1 MRNIRVYNLKGIDC
15 PSCAIKI
22 EEAVKKIDGV
32 ESLNL
37 NPLNGRFEVSTTHQE
52 VGIFDNL
59 VKETIAKVDPAIT
72 TQNGDKPLK
81 REWTSFLVIPARVVV
96 SLTLLGLAIYFQNS
110 NLAYLF
116 YLLSYLASGY
126 DILLKALKNLFRGVV
141 FDENFLM
148 TIATI
153 GAFAIG
159 QHSEAVAVMAFYQV
173 GEFFQS
179 LAVYRSK
186 RSISALID
194 LKAVTATV
202 LREGQYVTVPVEE
215 IEKGE
220 TFVVRSGEKIPLDGV
235 VKSGSSLLNTSAL
248 TGESLPVAVSVGSK
262 VLSGS
267 INGSGALQVVASGTY
282 AESTVALIL
291 KMVEESTSRKTESER
306 FITRF
311 AKVYTPIVVLLALL
325 LATIPPLFSPLPFA
339 LWLYRALVF
348 LVISCPCALVVSVP
362 LAFFAGIGAL
372 ARMGVLVKGSNYL
385 QLLSETKVVVFDKTG
400 TLTKGQFSYNGM
412 KVRKNSPYSE
422 EELLQWAA
430 SLEHNSTH
438 PIGRAIVDSFDGDLL
453 EVTNV
458 VELPG
463 VGIEG
468 HFEEHYVKV
477 GLGER
482 KELSISVD
490 GVVEATLFVADSIKE
505 EAKESVEELRK
516 LGVERVVLL
525 SGDSA
530 PAVAQVAQAVGIEE
544 YYSRLLPQDKVAHIE
559 RLLGEKSPKSSL
571 VFVGDG
577 INDAPVLARS
587 DIGVSMGQLGS
598 DAAIE
603 ASDVVIME
611 DHLKRLPQA
620 IRSSRRTLSIVRQN
634 IALALIVKGAILILG
649 ALGWATMWMAVF
661 GDTGVALLAILNGLR
676 ALKRL

>member
-1 MRNIRVYNLKGIDC
+1 MRNTRVYNLKGIDC
-15 PSCAIKI
+15 PSCALKI
-22 EEAVKKIDGV
+22 EEAVKKIEGV

-37 NPLNGRFEVSTTHQE
+37 NPINGRFMVSTTHKE
-52 VGIFDNL
+52 IEIFDNL
-59 VKETIAKVDPAIT
+59 IKETIAKVDPGIT
-72 TQNGDKPLK
+72 THNTESSNK
-81 REWTSFLVIPARVVV
+81 REWASFLIIPFRIVL
-96 SLTLLGLAIYFQNS
+96 SLLLLGLAIYWQPS

-126 DILLKALKNLFRGVV
+126 DILLKAVRNLFRGVL

-202 LREGQYVTVPVEE
+202 IRGGQYLTIPVEE

-220 TFVVRSGEKIPLDGV
+220 TIVVRGGEKVAVDGV
-235 VKSGSSLLNTSAL
+235 VVEGSSLLDTSAL
-248 TGESLPVAVSVGSK
+248 TGESLPVTVNVGSK
-262 VLSGS
+262 ILSGS
-267 INGSGALQVVASGTY
+267 INGGGVLHVEASGTY
-282 AESTVALIL
+282 EESTVALIL
-291 KMVEESTSRKTESER
+291 KLVEESTSRKTESER
-306 FITRF
+306 FITKF

-325 LATIPPLFSPLPFA
+325 LALIPPLFSPLPFSV
-339 LWLYRALVF
+339 WLYRALVF

-362 LAFFAGIGAL
+362 LSFFAGIGAL

-385 QLLSETKVVVFDKTG
+385 QLLAEAKVVVFDKTG
-400 TLTKGQFSYNGM
+400 TLTKGKFSYTKM
-412 KVRKNSPYSE
+412 EVRDNSPYSE
-422 EELLQWAA
+422 EALLQMAA

-438 PIGRAIVDSFDGDLL
+438 PIGRAIVEAYNGELL
-453 EVTNV
+453 NVSRV

-463 VGIEG
+463 RGIEG
-468 HFEEHYVKV
+468 YFGELHVIV
-477 GLGER
+477 GLGAT
-482 KELSISVD
+482 KELSITID
-490 GVVEATLFVADSIKE
+490 GVVEAILFVVDSIKE
-505 EAKESVEELRK
+505 EAIESVAELKR
-516 LGVERVVLL
+516 LGVEKLVLL
-525 SGDSA
+525 SGDS
-530 PAVAQVAQAVGIEE
+530 PASVAQVAKEVGIGE
-544 YYSRLLPQDKVAHIE
+544 YYSRLLPQEKVLHIE
-559 RLLGEKSPKSSL
+559 RLLGEKPSKSSL
-571 VFVGDG
+571 IFVGDG

-620 IRSSRRTLSIVRQN
+620 IKSSRRTLSIVRQN
-634 IALALIVKGAILILG
+634 IALALIVKGVILILG
-649 ALGWATMWMAVF
+649 ALGWASMWMAVF
-661 GDTGVALLAILNGLR
+661 GDTGVALLAILNALR